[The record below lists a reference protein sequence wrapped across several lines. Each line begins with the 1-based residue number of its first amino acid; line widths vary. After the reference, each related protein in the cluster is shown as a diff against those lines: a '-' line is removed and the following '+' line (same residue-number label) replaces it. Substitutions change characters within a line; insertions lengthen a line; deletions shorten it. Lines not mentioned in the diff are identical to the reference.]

1 MQHTPPTASY
11 PLTRLLIYTP
21 CCQMQCHFVLCSC
34 IQAFHYKIP
43 CWGEKQSALCILPH
57 TLDLMGHTRSCTHSA
72 FSLSIHPSHM
82 YVDCICT
89 NACNTED
96 VSHLPGLRS
105 WLIISSLNSPVE
117 ESNPSLMVMLLG
129 GIGNQLP
136 ACTYVRT
143 VAIQVMYS
151 KIWR

>member
-1 MQHTPPTASY
+1 MFLHQQQERERTFELLLFHELSKSSYPAIGPSNTTQYTPPTAQ
-11 PLTRLLIYTP
+11 LTTLLIYTYTP
-21 CCQMQCHFVLCSC
+21 CCQMQCLFVLCGC
-34 IQAFHYKIP
+34 LRVFPCKIQ
-43 CWGEKQSALCILPH
+43 CWGKKQPALCILPH

-105 WLIISSLNSPVE
+105 WLIISSLNSPV
-117 ESNPSLMVMLLG
+117 
-129 GIGNQLP
+129 
-136 ACTYVRT
+136 R
-143 VAIQVMYS
+143 
-151 KIWR
+151 